1 VFNLPWIFIVTQV
14 IFRMWLERTS
24 TLLGRQVE
32 PEKDGVVRP
41 SNADAGVE
49 PVTRLAKA
57 EREGSCVCVQG
68 SGEGLHRDPVILKGY
83 ENAESSN
90 LSERKNFSSEKSIS
104 HEKEWIE
111 FKSFVIL
118 PSFQPE

>member
-1 VFNLPWIFIVTQV
+1 MFILPWIFIVTQV

-57 EREGSCVCVQG
+57 EREGGGVGVERGGKSV
-68 SGEGLHRDPVILKGY
+68 HRD
-83 ENAESSN
+83 
-90 LSERKNFSSEKSIS
+90 
-104 HEKEWIE
+104 
-111 FKSFVIL
+111 
-118 PSFQPE
+118 